1 MTGSR
6 SPGRPAGAGG
16 SRGGG
21 AVAGLLDLPP
31 VPRREPTSAVLTDPS
46 VPEPRRRCGR
56 CGVPVG
62 QSYQGRPGLA
72 EGFCGR
78 CGAEFSFRPQLSA
91 GDRVEDRYEIE
102 GCLAYGGMGWIYL
115 AKDHHLSDPKVV
127 HWVVLK
133 GLIDE
138 SDPVVA
144 AAAIEER
151 RFLTEVDHPSIVR
164 VQDFVQ
170 HPDPRTGRRS
180 NYLVMEYVPGQTLH
194 DLRYG
199 SRSGGAPAPL
209 PLPQVLAYG
218 IEILAAMAY
227 LHDRGILYCDLK
239 PSNVMHADRV
249 RLVDLS
255 GARRRDDRTSPVFGT
270 PGYQAPELTAHTAA
284 PSVASDIY
292 TVGRTL
298 ARLSFDFPKFTTDY
312 AERLPDPE
320 QVPLLAAEESYHR
333 LLLRATHP
341 EPARRFG
348 SAAQLREQV
357 EGVLREVIGAAGD
370 PPPPAVSPRFGGER
384 RAFGTEAGQVDAAA
398 YLGDAWRVAADV
410 VTAPPA
416 GRPVAAA
423 LPLRRPDPGDPSVGM
438 LTTTDPDDPTE
449 LLIALEMAPVRSPEV
464 LLRLAR
470 AQLEQG
476 RPDRAEQVLA
486 ELPEQL
492 RLPAHA
498 DWRVDWFRGLAGL
511 WAGDAAAARVAFDA
525 VYSALPGE
533 PAVRLALA
541 VAVEISGGPRDW
553 CERLYERVWRTDR
566 GYVSAAFGLARLRV
580 ARGDRGAAAA
590 ALDEVPE
597 TSRHHGAAQVA
608 AVRVRL
614 AAPPPELTEV
624 DLREADRR
632 LSRLLPDPSA
642 RTGRWEYHGV
652 SAELLDAALGW
663 VWAGH
668 QPAADLDLLGH
679 RAVPRELRA
688 GLERAYRGVAS
699 GLPRE
704 PQLRVPLVEK
714 ANQVRPRTWY

>member
-1 MTGSR
+1 MTGA
-6 SPGRPAGAGG
+6 RPASTPGTAGSG
-16 SRGGG
+16 GGG
-21 AVAGLLDLPP
+21 AVAGLLELPP
-31 VPRREPTSAVLTDPS
+31 VPRREPASAVLTDPS

-56 CGVPVG
+56 CGAPVG
-62 QSYQGRPGLA
+62 QSHQGRAGLA

-78 CGAEFSFRPQLSA
+78 CGAEFSFRPQLSP
-91 GDRVEDRYEIE
+91 GDQVEGRYEIE

-144 AAAIEER
+144 AAAIEEK

-170 HPDPRTGRRS
+170 HPDSRTGRRS

-194 DLRYG
+194 DLRYRG
-199 SRSGGAPAPL
+199 TPPGPL
-209 PLPQVLAYG
+209 PLPRVLAYG
-218 IEILAAMAY
+218 IEILTAMAY

-270 PGYQAPELTAHTAA
+270 PGYQAPEITAHTAA

-298 ARLSFDFPKFTTDY
+298 ARLSFDFPAFTTDH

-333 LLLRATHP
+333 LLLRATDP
-341 EPARRFG
+341 DPARRFE

-370 PPPPAVSPRFGGER
+370 PPPPAVSSRFGGER
-384 RAFGTEAGQVDAAA
+384 RAFGTEAGQVDATA
-398 YLGDAWRVAADV
+398 YLEEAWRVAADAV
-410 VTAPPA
+410 SAPPE
-416 GRPVAAA
+416 GRAVAAA
-423 LPLRRPDPGDPSVGM
+423 LPLRRPDPDDPSVGM

-476 RPDRAEQVLA
+476 RADRAEQVLA
-486 ELPEQL
+486 ELPEPV
-492 RLPAHA
+492 RGPDHV

-511 WAGDAAAARVAFDA
+511 WTGDAAAARAAFDA

-533 PAVRLALA
+533 PAARLALA
-541 VAVEISGGPRDW
+541 VAVEISAGPRDW

-580 ARGDRGAAAA
+580 ARGDREAAAA
-590 ALDEVPE
+590 VLDEVPE

-614 AAPPPELTEV
+614 AARPPELTEA
-624 DLREADRR
+624 DLRDADRR
-632 LSRLLPDPSA
+632 LSRLLLDPSA
-642 RTGRWEYHGV
+642 RTVRWEYHGV

-663 VWAGH
+663 VRAGH
-668 QPAADLDLLGH
+668 QPAGELAPLGQ
-679 RAVPRELRA
+679 RVVPRELRA
-688 GLERAYRGVAS
+688 GLERAYRGVAA
-699 GLPRE
+699 GLP
-704 PQLRVPLVEK
+704 PQPRLRVRLVEK